1 MKKILLL
8 LVLPMFMFA
17 EYLYVG
23 SSTQDGS
30 TDGDIKIENISKTL
44 STSLKVGD
52 VNVHQ
57 DIPIYVK
64 TDSTKEVV
72 LNISNIADL
81 KNSSNEQ
88 ISTSLSWIDGSG
100 SETSITDGNDFTILS
115 QGSGNRDGTTI
126 EGYIRVKIPSVAS
139 DQTNGTY
146 TFSDTIKTGLKD
158 GSVTYSNDASFGF
171 SADVALVAVASF
183 SDTSGYTQ
191 GQKFVAGS
199 VDFGTFSFDKNVI
212 EKDLYIKSNSTDS
225 YKITFENTP
234 ELVCETDSSQKIA
247 MTYYFEGSQITAGSA
262 FTPLNDKSDGTASLG
277 KLKFETESI
286 TGSKLA
292 GSYRATVN
300 ISVTLE

>member
-44 STSLKVGD
+44 STSLKVGNT
-52 VNVHQ
+52 NVYQ

-81 KNSSNEQ
+81 KNGSNEQ
-88 ISTSLSWIDGSG
+88 ISTFLSWIDGSG
-100 SETSITDGNDFTILS
+100 SETFITDGNNFTILS
-115 QGSGNRDGTTI
+115 RGSGNRDGTTI

-158 GSVTYSNDASFGF
+158 VLVTYSNDASFGF

-262 FTPLNDKSDGTASLG
+262 FTPLNGKSDGTTSLG

-292 GSYRATVN
+292 GNYRATVN

>member
-44 STSLKVGD
+44 STSLKVGNT
-52 VNVHQ
+52 NVYQ

-81 KNSSNEQ
+81 KNGSNEQ
-88 ISTSLSWIDGSG
+88 ISTFLSWIDGSG
-100 SETSITDGNDFTILS
+100 SETFITDGNNFTILS
-115 QGSGNRDGTTI
+115 RGSGNRDGTTI
-126 EGYIRVKIPSVAS
+126 EGYIRVKIPFVAS

-158 GSVTYSNDASFGF
+158 VLVTYSNDASFGF

-262 FTPLNDKSDGTASLG
+262 FTPLNGKSDGTTSLG

-292 GSYRATVN
+292 GNYRATVN